1 MKTTLLTLVMVAGL
15 ATAGFGG
22 SADTELKALE
32 QQWLD
37 AYMKN
42 DPTFIKNN
50 EAEDYTIVEPDGT
63 VSTKAD
69 DVKSVTDKKFVLKTA
84 TMSDF
89 KCRML
94 GDNAAVV
101 TCALKMSGTDE
112 GKEFSGD
119 YRALDVFEKK
129 DGKWMAVSS
138 QLTKIQ
144 KEKE

>member
-1 MKTTLLTLVMVAGL
+1 MIAGL
-15 ATAGFGG
+15 ATAGFGA
-22 SADTELKALE
+22 SADTELKAIE

-37 AYMKN
+37 AYMKS
-42 DPTFIKNN
+42 DAAFIKNL

-63 VSTKAD
+63 VTTKAE
-69 DVKSVTDKKFVLKTA
+69 DVKSVTDKKFVLKSA
-84 TMSDF
+84 TMSDY

-94 GDNAAVV
+94 GDNHAVV
-101 TCALKMSGTDE
+101 TAALKMSGSDE

-138 QLTKIQ
+138 QLTKIK

>member
-1 MKTTLLTLVMVAGL
+1 MKTSLITLLMVAGL

-22 SADTELKALE
+22 PADAELKAIE

-37 AYMKN
+37 AYIKG
-42 DPTFIKNN
+42 DAAFIKGV
-50 EAEDYTIVEPDGT
+50 EADDYTIVEPDGS

-69 DVKSVTDKKFVLKTA
+69 DVKAVTDKKFVLKTA

-94 GDNAAVV
+94 GDNHALVTAAIKI
-101 TCALKMSGTDE
+101 TGTDDGE
-112 GKEFSGD
+112 DISGD
-119 YRALDVFEKK
+119 YRAMDVFEKK
-129 DGKWMAVSS
+129 DGKWMAVAA

-144 KEKE
+144 KE

>member
-1 MKTTLLTLVMVAGL
+1 MKTSLITLLMVAGL

-22 SADTELKALE
+22 SADAELKAIE

-37 AYMKN
+37 AYIKG
-42 DPTFIKNN
+42 DAAFIKGV

-94 GDNAAVV
+94 GDNHAVV
-101 TCALKMSGTDE
+101 TAAIKITGTDDGE
-112 GKEFSGD
+112 DISGD
-119 YRALDVFEKK
+119 YRAMDVFEKK
-129 DGKWMAVSS
+129 DGKWLAVAA

-144 KEKE
+144 KE